1 MASVSHG
8 HRFALAA
15 WFTLTAAAAEAAV
28 RPAHYRVLDPVPP
41 PSAEEAEAA
50 GVNLDQLRAQIERK
64 LG

>member
-1 MASVSHG
+1 M
-8 HRFALAA
+8 
-15 WFTLTAAAAEAAV
+15 